1 MCELGIIFHLGLYS
15 VYAYDNP
22 KFAKMRQ
29 IKNGSEW
36 YLNRITYTNFRGSKS
51 ESDAKQYH
59 KDNFNNQDYYLAE
72 NSFTLQNLDFD
83 KWMEFVK
90 SIGFSY
96 VILTAKHHDGYCL
109 WDTKTTEHNCCS
121 KNSVVNIIGTED
133 KNIVKLFV
141 DAARRHNLEVGLYY
155 SFFEFLKSPTKQNIM
170 IPQMDELIEYNVDRY
185 FFDGNWPMKSLH
197 SNTAIEK
204 ICEKILIKN
213 PNCKINDRLGNSKL
227 YRLDKNYLGMS
238 TYRTY
243 NDREIPNENPEVPWE
258 HINTIGLSWGINK
271 QQTNKHFKSGSEL
284 FELYK
289 KVKNKGGNFLINMG
303 PDCDGTLQIEEKN
316 ALLEFKK
323 IMDK

>member
-1 MCELGIIFHLGLYS
+1 MSELGIIFHLGLYS

-22 KFAKMRQ
+22 KSAKMRQ

-36 YLNRITYTNFRGSKS
+36 YLNRITYTSFRGSKS
-51 ESDAKQYH
+51 EIDAKKYH
-59 KDNFNNQDYYLAE
+59 KDNFNDQDYYLAE
-72 NSFTLQNLDFD
+72 NSFTLKNLNFD
-83 KWMEFVK
+83 EWIEFVK

-121 KNSVVNIIGTED
+121 ENSVVNINGN
-133 KNIVKLFV
+133 KNIVKLFI
-141 DAARRHNLEVGLYY
+141 DAARKHNLEVGLYY
-155 SFFEFLKSPTKQNIM
+155 SFFEFLKSPTKQYIKDIM
-170 IPQMDELIEYNVDRY
+170 IPQMDELIEYNVDRW

-197 SNTAIEK
+197 SNTAIKK
-204 ICEKILIKN
+204 ICEKILLKN
-213 PNCKINDRLGNSKL
+213 PNCKINDRLENSKL
-227 YRLDKNYLGMS
+227 YLDKNYLGLS

-243 NDREIPNENPEVPWE
+243 SDREIPDKKPEVPWE

-271 QQTNKHFKSGSEL
+271 QQKVEDFKTGDQL
-284 FELYK
+284 FQLYQQ
-289 KVKNKGGNFLINMG
+289 VKDKGGNFLINMG

-323 IMDK
+323 IREN